1 MAKDKE
7 INFEKKLARLE
18 EIVATI
24 ENKTLPLE
32 ESIALY
38 QEGKTIIKTLEG
50 ALKDA
55 EKKISDI
62 ITIE

>member
-1 MAKDKE
+1 MAKEKDM
-7 INFEKKLARLE
+7 NFEKQLARLE

-24 ENKTLPLE
+24 ESKTLPLE

-38 QEGKTIIKTLEG
+38 QEGKAIIQALEG

-55 EKKISDI
+55 ENKIADI
-62 ITIE
+62 LKVE

>member
-1 MAKDKE
+1 MAKEKE
-7 INFEKKLARLE
+7 VNFEKKLTRLE
-18 EIVATI
+18 EIVSTI

-38 QEGKTIIKTLEG
+38 QEGKDIIKTLES

-55 EKKISDI
+55 EKKIADVI
-62 ITIE
+62 KVE

>member
-38 QEGKTIIKTLEG
+38 QEGKLIIQTLEE

-55 EKKISDI
+55 ETKIADI
-62 ITIE
+62 LKVE

>member
-1 MAKDKE
+1 MAKEND
-7 INFEKKLARLE
+7 INFEKMLARLE

-24 ENKTLPLE
+24 ESKTLPLD

-38 QEGKTIIKTLEG
+38 QEGKSIIKMLEE

-55 EKKISDI
+55 EGKIADI
-62 ITIE
+62 LKVE

>member
-1 MAKDKE
+1 MAKENE
-7 INFEKKLARLE
+7 INFEKMLARLE

-24 ENKTLPLE
+24 ESKTLPLD

-38 QEGKTIIKTLEG
+38 QAGKSIIKTLEE

-55 EKKISDI
+55 EGKIADI
-62 ITIE
+62 LKVE

>member
-1 MAKDKE
+1 MAKEKE
-7 INFEKKLARLE
+7 VNFEKKLTRLE
-18 EIVATI
+18 EIVSTI

-38 QEGKTIIKTLEG
+38 QEGKDIIKTLES

-55 EKKISDI
+55 EKKIADI
-62 ITIE
+62 IKVE

>member
-1 MAKDKE
+1 MAKEKDM
-7 INFEKKLARLE
+7 NFEKQLARLE

-24 ENKTLPLE
+24 ESKTLPLE

-38 QEGKTIIKTLEG
+38 QEGKAIIQALEG

-55 EKKISDI
+55 ENKIADI
-62 ITIE
+62 LKIE

>member
-1 MAKDKE
+1 MAKEKE
-7 INFEKKLARLE
+7 VNFEKKLARLE

-38 QEGKTIIKTLEG
+38 QEGKLIIQTLEE

-55 EKKISDI
+55 ETKIADI
-62 ITIE
+62 LKVE